1 MISIIN
7 SWAKGI
13 ILAIIIATIIEIILP
28 EGNNKK
34 YIKTIIGIYILFVMI
49 HPFISTNKIN
59 INSIIH
65 DTAGKVDEYKTEDLT
80 LETNQYIESTYKNKI
95 QEDIKEKVKNKGYN
109 IEFLN
114 LDVETRNEEF
124 YGEVNSINIKISK
137 IEHIEGQENNTESTI
152 KKIDNVEINLSKEHS
167 VNEEIVN
174 EKVVQDEIE
183 ELKEYLSSEYGTAK
197 EKIHINE

>member
-114 LDVETRNEEF
+114 LDVETKNEEF